1 VKTGTLLVLVSFV
14 WLSYSCSG
22 LRHAGS
28 HGLQDGYYSLKTDT
42 AAARPVYARIT
53 DEQMALHLRVTRKGP
68 PAAQPFFETATGERS
83 TDSFTHSFT
92 LVKQT
97 IDLDL
102 GTVLFKYRFARRAV
116 PNQLNSQ
123 LNFALYSGYRKDY
136 YRFRAERTPLRTYRH
151 TVRHFEFDI
160 GVFAGLGATPV
171 NPTVTNGLVA
181 EEYDGIVWQKGVA
194 FFIGSN
200 SFTAGV
206 GIGTDALLDR
216 NRRRWLYQE
225 RPWLGVMIGLNLGD

>member
-1 VKTGTLLVLVSFV
+1 VKTGTLLVFVPLV
-14 WLSYSCSG
+14 WLSYSCSS

-28 HGLQDGYYSLKTDT
+28 HALQDGYYTLQTDT
-42 AAARPVYARIT
+42 AAARLVYARIT
-53 DEQMALHLRVTRKGP
+53 NEQLSLYLCVTKKGP
-68 PAAQPFFETATGERS
+68 PAAQPFFETATGETG
-83 TDSFTHSFT
+83 TDSFTRSFT
-92 LVKQT
+92 LVKQS

-102 GTVLFKYRFARRAV
+102 GTVLFKYRFARKAV

-136 YRFRAERTPLRTYRH
+136 YRFKAERTPPGNYRH
-151 TVRHFEFDI
+151 TIRHFEFDI
-160 GVFAGLGATPV
+160 GVFTGLGATPI

-181 EEYDGIVWQKGVA
+181 EEYDGLVWQKGVA

-200 SFTAGV
+200 SFTAGI

-216 NRRRWLYQE
+216 NRRYWLYQE

>member
-1 VKTGTLLVLVSFV
+1 MKAGVPLIICGIVFV
-14 WLSYSCSG
+14 CISCTTFK
-22 LRHAGS
+22 HAGT
-28 HGLQDGYYSLKTDT
+28 HNLQDGYYVFKTDT
-42 AAARPVYARIT
+42 SKQTVYAHVT
-53 DEQMALHLRVTRKGP
+53 EEKLSLHPLRNSRGAP
-68 PAAQPFFETATGERS
+68 LPQPFFQTTTG
-83 TDSFTHSFT
+83 TGVADSLSRPFT
-92 LVKQT
+92 LIQNS

-102 GTVLFKYRFARRAV
+102 GTVLFKYRFARKAV

-123 LNFALYSGYRKDY
+123 LNFALYSGYRRDY
-136 YRFRAERTPLRTYRH
+136 YRFQVQQNPLGVYRQR
-151 TVRHFEFDI
+151 VRHFEFDI
-160 GVFAGLGATPV
+160 GVFAGLGTTPI

-200 SFTAGV
+200 SFTAGI

-216 NRRRWLYQE
+216 NRRHWLYQE